1 VKSITQGVKE
11 SFAARAKSRQLLE
24 QAKRA
29 VELFIEEGEE
39 AAVQFME

>member
-1 VKSITQGVKE
+1 MSDIRT
-11 SFAARAKSRQLLE
+11 SHTARAKSRQLLE

-39 AAVQFME
+39 AAVQFLEA